1 MDRRSLLQ
9 STGALVVG
17 GLAGSRTGYAA
28 LASVA
33 AGHLSHIGVHLY
45 TLRSMLD
52 DDFDGRVDFPAI
64 FTKAEQAGLHYGI
77 VEHDRPGDD
86 PVASIA
92 ASYAYLD
99 DIPEYALV
107 QCVSVARTILCA
119 TRSLFYRSCFLSPSR
134 PMYNRP
140 IRCASL
146 LLERIPTMPN

>member
-92 ASYAYLD
+92 ASYAYRDRL
-99 DIPEYALV
+99 IELYGEEKGRAIVYAEAFEISEYGRRPSEEELRAL
-107 QCVSVARTILCA
+107 
-119 TRSLFYRSCFLSPSR
+119 F
-134 PMYNRP
+134 
-140 IRCASL
+140 
-146 LLERIPTMPN
+146 PTFDE